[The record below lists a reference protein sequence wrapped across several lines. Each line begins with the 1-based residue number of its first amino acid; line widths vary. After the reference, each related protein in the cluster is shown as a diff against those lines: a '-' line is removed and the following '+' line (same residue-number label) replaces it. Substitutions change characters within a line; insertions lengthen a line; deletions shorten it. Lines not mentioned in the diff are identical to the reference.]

1 MDKNQMIYR
10 TEQNRTEDNSALFL
24 FGCGLT
30 YRTEY
35 IRDG

>member
-1 MDKNQMIYR
+1 MDKNQMIY
-10 TEQNRTEDNSALFL
+10 RTEDNSALFL
-24 FGCGLT
+24 FGCGWT